1 MTLFVFSYVNKVIN
15 PSMAAVADHVLDH
28 VTDHVTDDARQ
39 LHNQLWGIP
48 RWSTHV
54 PVATPVSLGR
64 EDLSTVLTGGY
75 VVASKTDGERCV
87 LVVGALA
94 HALGTTYA
102 VRFDRAGTATVLGL
116 RTVSRVAL
124 EAVAPAADPC
134 EGTLLD
140 CEWVAETRELVLL
153 DALVVCGYDLKPVA
167 DLHRRL
173 ALGLAVGR
181 GLQLVD
187 ASGPV
192 HIVGKAFVALDKV
205 TSVDPATH
213 ADGLVFMP
221 AYAPAPR
228 GRATDMFK
236 WKPVH
241 TVDAMFHQGRLV
253 FLRDAAW
260 VPIGD
265 LGLRVDDTAMCH
277 EGSVYELAPA
287 DGGDVTDDAT
297 EPGEVTEAPFRVV
310 CMRAD
315 KAGNPNQVD
324 TVVSSLRHMAEGVGL
339 AELHTLIKAG

>member
-1 MTLFVFSYVNKVIN
+1 MTLFVFSYVNKVLN
-15 PSMAAVADHVLDH
+15 PNMAAIADHDIAH
-28 VTDHVTDDARQ
+28 VVDDARQ
-39 LHNQLWGIP
+39 LHNQLWGIS
-48 RWSTHV
+48 RWSKFV

-64 EDLSTVLTGGY
+64 DDLSTVLTGGY

-94 HALGTTYA
+94 HASGTTYA

-116 RTVSRVAL
+116 RAAPRVTL
-124 EAVAPAADPC
+124 KAVAPDADPC

-140 CEWVAETRELVLL
+140 CEWVAKTRELVLL

-181 GLQLVD
+181 GLRLVD
-187 ASGPV
+187 TNGPV
-192 HIVGKAFVALDKV
+192 CIVGKSFVALDKV
-205 TSVDPATH
+205 TSVDPVTH
-213 ADGLVFMP
+213 ADGLVFIP
-221 AYAPAPR
+221 VHAPAPR
-228 GRATDMFK
+228 GRATDVFK

-241 TVDAMFHQGRLV
+241 TVDAMFHNGRLV
-253 FLRDAAW
+253 FFRDAVR

-297 EPGEVTEAPFRVV
+297 ESGEVAEAPFRVV
-310 CMRAD
+310 CVRAD